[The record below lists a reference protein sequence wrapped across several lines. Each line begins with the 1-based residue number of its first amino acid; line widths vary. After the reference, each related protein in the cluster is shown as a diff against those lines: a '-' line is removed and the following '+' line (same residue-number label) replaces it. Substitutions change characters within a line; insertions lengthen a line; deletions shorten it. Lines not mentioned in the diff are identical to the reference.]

1 MVKVNV
7 RPFWRH
13 CQGSGQGDWL
23 AVPPVGSPAGLR
35 QPLST
40 EHHGPAL
47 AAYSRGSK
55 CWLRAEDQRPLGPA
69 TRLLG
74 PAAHPPPWEGRCH
87 LRPRPSPCSHALEVQ
102 KPRPLRATQSLL
114 SKAGPRSPPSS
125 SSSRAGMGGPCSHPP
140 NLALHARGFPTP
152 TPLTPPTG
160 TATGL
165 VARLGPAPSA
175 ACGPGH
181 RGWGA
186 QWGPPP
192 HFQTSKPSCRN
203 RARASQAASGAGA
216 GQVQGH
222 VQLRSQ
228 PRSSPHWPA
237 EVPSRGESPG
247 GQRPPTNLPRA
258 AH

>member
-7 RPFWRH
+7 RPFRRH

-47 AAYSRGSK
+47 AACSRGSK

-87 LRPRPSPCSHALEVQ
+87 LRPRPGPCSHALEVQ

-140 NLALHARGFPTP
+140 KPRLTRERLPNPDTINTTNRHSYWPRGPTRP
-152 TPLTPPTG
+152 
-160 TATGL
+160 
-165 VARLGPAPSA
+165 GPERSLRP
-175 ACGPGH
+175 
-181 RGWGA
+181 
-186 QWGPPP
+186 
-192 HFQTSKPSCRN
+192 
-203 RARASQAASGAGA
+203 RASGVGGAVGTTAPLPDKQTELPEQGPCLTSSFRSGG
-216 GQVQGH
+216 
-222 VQLRSQ
+222 RSG
-228 PRSSPHWPA
+228 PRPRPA
-237 EVPSRGESPG
+237 EVTASLIS
-247 GQRPPTNLPRA
+247 TLA
-258 AH
+258 S